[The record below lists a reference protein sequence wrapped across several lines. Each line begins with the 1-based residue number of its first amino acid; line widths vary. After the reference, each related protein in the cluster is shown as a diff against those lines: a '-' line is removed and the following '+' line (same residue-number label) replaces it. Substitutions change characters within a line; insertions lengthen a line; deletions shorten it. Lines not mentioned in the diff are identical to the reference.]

1 MREFPRWIPSI
12 ALAWSAIVAGCAP
25 QPSPEVAP
33 RMAGHFETAG
43 ELYAAVAAGDLS
55 RVRTAGEELLTRET
69 GAGMPARAQD
79 RLDELR
85 AFTRLATGAP
95 DVSAAAHAV
104 ARVGATCGSCHRAM
118 KRGPTYQVSSS
129 PPEGGNP
136 VAARMLRHQWAADRL
151 WEALVG
157 PSDEAWSA
165 GVAALS
171 DAPLFTDEL
180 TRDVAQYEAVTR
192 LAWTVHDV
200 GARARTVRD
209 LGDRADLFA
218 DLLSTCAHCHT
229 LLGQVDKQGH

>member
-12 ALAWSAIVAGCAP
+12 AVAWSAIVAGCAP

-43 ELYAAVAAGDLS
+43 ELYAAVVAGDLS
-55 RVRTAGEELLTRET
+55 RVRTAGEDLLERET
-69 GAGMPARAQD
+69 GAGMPARAQERIED
-79 RLDELR
+79 LR
-85 AFTRLATGAP
+85 AFTRLAIGAP
-95 DVSAAAHAV
+95 DVTAAAHAV

-118 KRGPTYQVSSS
+118 KRGPTYQVPSG

-136 VAARMLRHQWAADRL
+136 VAERMLRHQWAADRL
-151 WEALVG
+151 WQALVG
-157 PSDEAWSA
+157 PSDKSWSA
-165 GVAALS
+165 GVTTLS

-200 GARARTVRD
+200 GARARSVRD

-218 DLLSTCAHCHT
+218 DLLSTCAQCHT
-229 LLGQVDKQGH
+229 LLGQVRKQGR